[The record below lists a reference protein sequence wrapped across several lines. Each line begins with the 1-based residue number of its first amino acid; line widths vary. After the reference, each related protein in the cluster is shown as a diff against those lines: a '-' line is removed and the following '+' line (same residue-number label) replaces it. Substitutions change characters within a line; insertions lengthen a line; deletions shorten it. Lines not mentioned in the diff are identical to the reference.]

1 MSATPSREGF
11 GAGVGMTL
19 LAIFIWGTQL
29 PIAKAV
35 YGSVDGTTLS
45 LLRYLVA
52 IVGFA
57 GVLLWREGVT
67 AFSFDGHGRVAT
79 IAGAG
84 MAASAILVFGG
95 LTFTRPE
102 SAAIILAL
110 QPAVTAL
117 MQWGL
122 YRRRPAGYTL
132 LCMLVAFVGVLLV
145 VTRGGETLG
154 LGIWGS
160 AGIRA
165 ATASVPPGADRE
177 WLGNLMVVV
186 GMVGWVTYTVIT
198 SSLSHWS
205 SARVSTLT
213 TIPTLGFLFAAW
225 LIGLPLGLTGFPQN
239 VDTGIAV
246 RLVYVSLFGALIAML
261 LWNSGARRIGALNAV
276 LLANLTPVVTFATR
290 AVEGVVL
297 SAAELAGAALV
308 VGALG
313 VNSVLQRRERLRT
326 GLAAT

>member
-1 MSATPSREGF
+1 VSATPSREGF

-145 VTRGGETLG
+145 VTRSGETLG

-261 LWNSGARRIGALNAV
+261 LWIISRRWSPLRPVRSRVLFCRRLSWLGPLWWWVPWALIRYCSDASGCAPALPQPEV
-276 LLANLTPVVTFATR
+276 LVTR
-290 AVEGVVL
+290 YN
-297 SAAELAGAALV
+297 SAA
-308 VGALG
+308 
-313 VNSVLQRRERLRT
+313 
-326 GLAAT
+326 GL